1 MVRVSLLASKVIEAD
16 WLSGYRIGRCLP
28 LIRTVLVSDDFKE
41 ETTISGF
48 EKVEGS
54 INDDFRIAVR
64 QSSA

>member
-1 MVRVSLLASKVIEAD
+1 VVRVSLLASKVIEAD

-28 LIRTVLVSDDFKE
+28 LIRTVLVSDFKE